1 MNARAHEE
9 DTAWFGAV
17 LAVGCAAMVM
27 LALLFAEAF
36 LRARAEAWPPLGVP
50 RIPLVLPTLNLA
62 LLAGVSG
69 LLHRGLRA
77 QAKPGRPFDRL
88 RRDRSHTAGDTGQQ
102 PEGDGAVTG
111 TSEAPEGPGPSA
123 SFDLKASSGL
133 ALGVLFLGLDVGLWR
148 LLFTSGFTLTQTGAY
163 GALFYALTVTHAALT
178 LLGLCGLAALLRRP
192 GAPGRRGW
200 TLYWDFLGVA
210 WAAIVVGVIWL

>member
-17 LAVGCAAMVM
+17 LAVGCAAMLM

-50 RIPLVLPTLNLA
+50 RIPRVLPTLNLA
-62 LLAGVSG
+62 VLAGVSG
-69 LLHRGLRA
+69 LLRRGLRD
-77 QAKPGRPFDRL
+77 QAKPSRPFDRL
-88 RRDRSHTAGDTGQQ
+88 RIDRSYRSRDTGQE
-102 PEGDGAVTG
+102 PEGGDPRSKLEQGAALV
-111 TSEAPEGPGPSA
+111 
-123 SFDLKASSGL
+123 LGL
-133 ALGVLFLGLDVGLWR
+133 VFLGLDVALWR

-178 LLGLCGLAALLRRP
+178 LVGLCGLAALLRRP